1 MSLISIKHRQVF
13 LVLCFLM
20 VSADITLAADQ
31 QSALTLSLA
40 VQRML
45 EKHPTLKQQEFTKE
59 SLVFKLKAAEL
70 RPSTELEIELDSF
83 GGSGVFDGTDS
94 SEGLVALSSVI
105 EFGGQRQARSDFVS
119 NELGNYAIQR
129 EIEKLD
135 LLASLTEAFIQ
146 GLSIQESM
154 GLAEQ
159 HLALLKNVFMTVKK
173 RVDRGI
179 ASEADLMQAK
189 VALAMAENN
198 LESLEQEFARQKVF
212 LSSFWRK
219 RNPDFDLVKGELF
232 ELGQG
237 KSFAAL
243 FAEAEQAPSIQ
254 LLARKE
260 RFAEAK
266 VALEKSS
273 NRPDVAWRIGV
284 KNMRDVDESALVAG
298 VSVPLFSKSRN
309 RPNLAIAQ
317 LERERF
323 SLEKEQALL
332 EFHRRLFELYSL
344 RIQHIDTV
352 ERLKTEVIPSLEVA
366 LEATK
371 LGYINGRYR
380 FLELVNAQEQLI
392 EARKMKI
399 DSATQAL
406 IYQARIEQLSAV
418 ALGNNLSDKNQ
429 EQK

>member
-1 MSLISIKHRQVF
+1 MSLILLKHRQVF

-20 VSADITLAADQ
+20 VPTDITLAADQ
-31 QSALTLSLA
+31 QPTLTLSLA

-45 EKHPTLKQQEFTKE
+45 EKHPTLKQQEFTRE
-59 SLVFKLKAAEL
+59 SFVFKLKSAEL

-83 GGSGVFDGTDS
+83 GSSGAFEGTDS
-94 SEGLVALSSVI
+94 AEGLVALSSVI

-119 NELGNYAIQR
+119 NELDNYAIQR
-129 EIEKLD
+129 EIERLD
-135 LLASLTEAFIQ
+135 LLARLTEAFIR

-159 HLALLKNVFMTVKK
+159 HLALLTNVFTTVKK

-212 LSSFWRK
+212 LSSFWRR

-232 ELGQG
+232 ELDQG
-237 KSFAAL
+237 KSFEAL
-243 FAEAEQAPSIQ
+243 FAEAQQSPSIQ

-260 RFAEAK
+260 RLAEAK

-284 KNMRDVDESALVAG
+284 KNMRDVDELALVAG
-298 VSVPLFSKSRN
+298 VSVPLFSNSRN

-352 ERLKTEVIPSLEVA
+352 ERLRNEVIPSLETA

-371 LGYINGRYR
+371 LGYTNGRYR
-380 FLELVNAQEQLI
+380 FLELVKTQEQLI

-418 ALGNNLSDKNQ
+418 ALGNNISDKNQ